1 VNSRGGWRVYSM
13 KTEGFK
19 CNLAMA
25 KGYRVNLT
33 VRLETECLD

>member
-1 VNSRGGWRVYSM
+1 M

-33 VRLETECLD
+33 IILEIERLD